1 MQGLTEQQRRELQ
14 EQDQSHSASRRE
26 RDDAMEKSM
35 KAEKHP
41 FAKGFMKGA
50 MTAVTGY
57 MSVNQRMEQAGKKQ
71 QDARRQIE
79 PKKFDNGKDRDAGLS
94 Y

>member
-1 MQGLTEQQRRELQ
+1 MAGLTEQQRRELQ
-14 EQDQSHSASRRE
+14 EQDQENSASRRQ
-26 RDDAMEKSM
+26 RDAAAAQSE

-41 FAKGFMKGA
+41 FARGFMKGA
-50 MTAVTGY
+50 FTAITGFVT
-57 MSVNQRMEQAGKKQ
+57 VNQRMAAKNQQ

-79 PKKFDNGKDRDAGLS
+79 HKDFKDGKDRDDGLS